1 MTNSYGFNAKCFFN
15 KYTFIYGRFNPRR
28 AGSVYPPPP
37 NSAPE
42 PGNIVTRGKR
52 HLNERQQALR
62 NCCGHFLGQVKGQN
76 TRA

>member
-1 MTNSYGFNAKCFFN
+1 MLNVFLISTLLYMADL
-15 KYTFIYGRFNPRR
+15 TR
-28 AGSVYPPPP
+28 AGQGVFTPPPP